1 MAADEDRVVLLF
13 PGRRSR
19 GRIIIVHDME
29 EGDYT
34 QPTNLIAEN
43 HLWEIRGKEGKETMK
58 NTSQNMV
65 QRIAQ
70 IRPEL
75 HERFTVKR
83 IGVFGSCARGDE
95 SSESDVDIIVELAEP
110 TFDNYMDL
118 KFRLEELLQR
128 PVDLVMADTVKPR
141 LKPIIEKE
149 VIYA

>member
-1 MAADEDRVVLLF
+1 MK
-13 PGRRSR
+13 S
-19 GRIIIVHDME
+19 
-29 EGDYT
+29 
-34 QPTNLIAEN
+34 
-43 HLWEIRGKEGKETMK
+43 KETIK
-58 NTSQNMV
+58 NRPQNMV
-65 QRIAQ
+65 QKIARI
-70 IRPEL
+70 RSEL

-118 KFRLEELLQR
+118 KFRLEEVFQR